1 MENCTY
7 FFVEHDVTDR
17 QGWDKLRTSWYDI
30 FGAEDMTVD
39 KARSYPEWEG
49 NECVLSIPTIDDK
62 MAMALWKM
70 RSGTSKDEFQAF
82 IDRFVCGYANNKV
95 FQVEHAIGIRKLDAR
110 GFFSDLIN
118 AAQGRQ
124 SPGYL
129 DAPKVWLTHHCILD
143 REGFSALNASIADKI
158 NKICTTPS
166 DCQTIF
172 PAGHKCCL
180 TLFFTGN
187 DMVCFESTPEGVT
200 YDDVRKAEDEFTRG
214 MSRNYVYQM
223 DTAKGINAF
232 HLSEDNWS
240 QDAMTWANATVKTA
254 PVDSTTAT
262 MTTPVGIEASQ

>member
-7 FFVEHDVTDR
+7 FFVEHVVTDK
-17 QGWDKLRTSWYDI
+17 QGWDKWRNSWQDI

-49 NECVLSIPTIDDK
+49 NECVLAIPTSDDK
-62 MAMALWKM
+62 MTICLWKM

-82 IDRFVCGYANNKV
+82 IDRFACGYANNKV
-95 FQVEHAIGIRKLDAR
+95 FQVEQALGIRKLDAR
-110 GFFSDLIN
+110 GYFSDLIN
-118 AAQGRQ
+118 AAQGRH

-158 NKICTTPS
+158 NKTCTTPS

-200 YDDVRKAEDEFTRG
+200 YDDVKKAEDEFTRG
-214 MSRNYVYQM
+214 MSRNYVYEM
-223 DTAKGINAF
+223 DTAKGLNAF

-262 MTTPVGIEASQ
+262 MTTSIGIEASQ